1 MLTVF
6 ATATV
11 ASCFAAIAD
20 GSTKTKAIPL
30 KQRDPAKAVEE
41 EIAWM
46 LTVIFLAIDCR
57 IIAHLSFAS
66 IATSN

>member
-1 MLTVF
+1 
-6 ATATV
+6 
-11 ASCFAAIAD
+11 
-20 GSTKTKAIPL
+20 
-30 KQRDPAKAVEE
+30 
-41 EIAWM
+41 M